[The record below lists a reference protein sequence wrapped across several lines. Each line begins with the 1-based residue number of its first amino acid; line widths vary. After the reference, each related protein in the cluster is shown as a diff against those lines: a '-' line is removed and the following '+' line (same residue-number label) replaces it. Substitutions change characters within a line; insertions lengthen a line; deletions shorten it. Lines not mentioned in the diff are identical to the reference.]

1 MSTTKTYSDFRAI
14 TELLNRLNAA
24 LITAKRLALRTTPP
38 PDEAAIADATEVLRD
53 FLAQQQ
59 KQLAPQKDRHPGT
72 SSSPFRAKTQPT
84 LTVDAQEID
93 RCLAQLRKGLTTLGP
108 QHLEFLERV
117 VRELDQSSES
127 LYRQMARL

>member
-24 LITAKRLALRTTPP
+24 LITAKRLALRITPV
-38 PDEAAIADATEVLRD
+38 PDAAEIADATEVLRD
-53 FLAQQQ
+53 FLEQQQ
-59 KQLAPQKDRHPGT
+59 KERAPQTAQHPGT
-72 SSSPFRAKTQPT
+72 SSSPFRVKTLPALT
-84 LTVDAQEID
+84 LDAQEID
-93 RCLAQLRKGLTTLGP
+93 RFLAQLRKGLATLAP

-117 VRELDQSSES
+117 VKELDQSSES